1 MDRRLYI
8 WYAGLILIVDRE
20 YDAVTCDDHDDEEK
34 DDDDDGED
42 YDDAYDDNND
52 DDDRNDDDLTIGKRS
67 NHCGCEG
74 SSRKCCQVKAMIE
87 SGDI

>member
-1 MDRRLYI
+1 M
-8 WYAGLILIVDRE
+8 IVDRE
-20 YDAVTCDDHDDEEK
+20 YDAFTCDDYDDEEK

-42 YDDAYDDNND
+42 YDDAYDNNND
-52 DDDRNDDDLTIGKRS
+52 DDDRNDDDNDDRNDDDDLTIGKRS

-87 SGDI
+87 SGYI

>member
-1 MDRRLYI
+1 M
-8 WYAGLILIVDRE
+8 IVDRE
-20 YDAVTCDDHDDEEK
+20 YDAFTCDDYDDEEK
-34 DDDDDGED
+34 DDKD
-42 YDDAYDDNND
+42 YDDAYDDNNDDRNDDDND

>member
-1 MDRRLYI
+1 M
-8 WYAGLILIVDRE
+8 IVDRE

-42 YDDAYDDNND
+42 YDDDNDDNRND
-52 DDDRNDDDLTIGKRS
+52 DDNDDDRNDDDDLTIGKRS

>member
-1 MDRRLYI
+1 M
-8 WYAGLILIVDRE
+8 IVDRE
-20 YDAVTCDDHDDEEK
+20 YDAFTCDDYDDEEK
-34 DDDDDGED
+34 DDKD
-42 YDDAYDDNND
+42 YDDAYDDRNND
-52 DDDRNDDDLTIGKRS
+52 DNDDRNDDDLTIGKRS